1 MLLGDGGLS
10 ISVPLL
16 ARERMIGLR
25 TDEVD
30 SERAT
35 EREAESDDRMMLN
48 KQRKVGL
55 DDEGLV
61 LLRRAAGG

>member
-16 ARERMIGLR
+16 ARERMIGLG

-30 SERAT
+30 SERAM

-48 KQRKVGL
+48 KQRKSWSG
-55 DDEGLV
+55 
-61 LLRRAAGG
+61 R